1 MKKYILPTIFLLLIA
16 CIFTG
21 SKKLVKNENP
31 NFISVNIN
39 LNSGEATSFTCLFKN
54 SPTMK
59 IYDDGTIKF
68 SGSVLSLKKNLEK
81 EIPIAIGKIEY
92 PYISSTKAKYSPT
105 NIDFSSFCSEA
116 EIKTLTASGK
126 TGFNVKLRQWYDVVF
141 SISKGL
147 DGEFYVTMNSS
158 NSDMIDY
165 LSLDNIQMYC
175 KSFDK
180 QYVDKDL
187 LSLYDKFPKEP
198 SDLSFVYA
206 PDIHYNI
213 LDNRHNNMIDKLL
226 SGKSLTGSNLI
237 IASGDSV
244 YNLHYDLGE
253 NAVSKEDHIKN
264 INALNTKLNYDFLWC
279 KGNHDDNSLQNTETK
294 NIVYPNEL
302 KDLFIKN
309 RQSNSRY
316 TYTYDENNPDSLYYF
331 VDDNVS
337 KIRLVFLNTHE
348 NDYSIAK
355 GKIEE
360 ATALTGYINESQIKF
375 ISNQALNFSS
385 KGYDKKNWHTLFV
398 GHYPLNFKGTTW
410 YGGENTLNG
419 DSLFEVIKAF
429 RNGSS
434 YNIPSTSYDNPYHN
448 LSSFSV
454 DFISQ
459 GPMTVIGYFYG
470 HYHTDQHLIKDGIN
484 FIASESV
491 TARDYDNTFQRPR
504 TVMTKNEFAFDI
516 VTINKQLKT
525 VKLFRIGSGQNRSF
539 KY

>member
-21 SKKLVKNENP
+21 STKLVKNENL

-54 SPTMK
+54 GPTMK
-59 IYDDGTIKF
+59 IYDDGIIKF

-81 EIPIAIGKIEY
+81 ETPIAIGKIEY
-92 PYISSTKAKYSPT
+92 PYIPSTKAKYAPT
-105 NIDFSSFCSEA
+105 NINFSNFCSEV
-116 EIKTLTASGK
+116 EIKTLIASGK
-126 TGFNVKLRQWYDVVF
+126 TGFNAKLRQWYDVVF
-141 SISKGL
+141 SISEGL
-147 DGEFYVTMNSS
+147 DGDFYVTMNSS

-226 SGKSLTGSNLI
+226 SGKSFTNSNLI

-264 INALNTKLNYDFLWC
+264 IHALNTKLNYDFLWC
-279 KGNHDDNSLQNTETK
+279 KGNHDDNSLQSTETK

-348 NDYSIAK
+348 NDYSITK
-355 GKIEE
+355 GKIAE

-419 DSLFEVIKAF
+419 DSLFQVIKAF

-434 YNIPSTSYDNPYHN
+434 YTIPSTSYNNPYHN